1 MAVDIMMES
10 HSAFLDKH
18 LGEKGHCEY
27 SWANSKNIQ
36 ELLVQLNF
44 QLVRDTNEDKI
55 IQLENIQREILD
67 GLMDQIEQGII
78 SFVDFQELIVLNYK
92 LVAFTRDIIC
102 GKGEYTLAYMLVNVW
117 FEYFPEL
124 AKFMLK
130 SFVVFDGKHPLGSW
144 KDLKHFCN
152 YCIKCGYKRYYPM
165 IKYAYDLIIEQ
176 LKKDVLKTRNEE
188 LSLVAKWIPREK
200 SKRFGWIFNE
210 LAVLYFNN
218 YIQSTNDFEKHVKAV
233 SKCKTDF
240 RVLVA
245 GLNKRLGTIQIYQCS
260 KEWAKIDYN
269 KITSSTFSKQ
279 SKALF
284 NLTQDGTMRYPLNDR
299 IKCSNNAIMHVYE
312 HLGKPHSEIRG
323 KRISVS
329 EFVKRAIELLQ
340 NRNSNQNEYDLLN
353 LQWKDFLSQ
362 IESLGPMIPMVD
374 LSESM
379 NGEAYY
385 NAIGLACIIASKS
398 AIKQRVMTF
407 SAFSQWHNLEDCPEL
422 IDMVRQLMNANCGMN
437 ADFYGA
443 LDKILNVF
451 VEPDIS
457 CDTMNGTT
465 IVVLSDM
472 QIHSLPLTDKK
483 MASFYETIYHKYQ
496 SLNKKYKPPHILFWN
511 LRSTAGFPT
520 LSIQYNVS
528 MVSGNNPLILN
539 SLVKKGGFNSH
550 DTCNPWFM
558 LKKQLNI
565 SRYNILGETVKKILN
580 K

>member
-1 MAVDIMMES
+1 MES

-27 SWANSKNIQ
+27 SWSNSKNIQ
-36 ELLVQLNF
+36 ELIVQLNF
-44 QLVRDTNEDKI
+44 QLVRDTNEDKVI
-55 IQLENIQREILD
+55 DLENVQRDILD
-67 GLMDQIEQGII
+67 GLMDQLEQGNI
-78 SFVDFQELIVLNYK
+78 SLVDFQELIVLNYK
-92 LVAFTRDIIC
+92 LVAYTRDIIC

-130 SFVVFDGKHPLGSW
+130 SFVVFDEKKHPLGSW
-144 KDLKHFCN
+144 KDLKYFCN
-152 YCIKCGYKRYYPM
+152 YCVECGYKRDYPM
-165 IKYAYDLIIEQ
+165 IKYAYGLIIEQ
-176 LKKDVLKTRNEE
+176 LKNDVLKTRNED

-210 LAVLYFNN
+210 LAVLYFDN
-218 YIQSTNDFEKHVKAV
+218 YTQSANDYEKRAKAIL
-233 SKCKTDF
+233 KCKTEF
-240 RVLVA
+240 RMLIA
-245 GLNKRLGTIQIYQCS
+245 GLNKRLGTIQIHQCL

-269 KITSSTFSKQ
+269 KITSITFSKQ

-299 IKCSNNAIMHVYE
+299 IECSDNAIMHVYE
-312 HLGKPHSEIRG
+312 HLRKTPGEIRG

-329 EFVKRAIELLQ
+329 EFVKRAIELLK

-398 AIKQRVMTF
+398 AIKQRIMTF
-407 SAFSQWHNLEDCPEL
+407 SAFSEWHNLEDCHNL
-422 IDMVRQLMNANCGMN
+422 IDMVRRLMNANCGMN

-457 CDTMNGTT
+457 CHTMNDTT

-472 QIHSLPLTDKK
+472 QIHSSFPVTDKK
-483 MASFYETIYHKYQ
+483 MASFYETIFHKYKL
-496 SLNKKYKPPHILFWN
+496 LNNKYKPPHILFWN
-511 LRSTAGFPT
+511 LRSTSGFPT

-528 MVSGNNPLILN
+528 MVSGYNPLILN
-539 SLVKKGGFNSH
+539 SLAKKGGFDSR
-550 DTCNPWFM
+550 DTCNSWFM

-565 SRYNILGETVKKILN
+565 SRYNILGETVKTILN